1 MINDAALVERGVKA
15 MRAVLGDSNVV
26 PMKKV
31 MTAEDFGRFG
41 RAGVPIFMFRLGT
54 ISPAR
59 LAKYQ
64 ASGEP
69 LPSLHSSYY
78 YPDARESLATGI
90 KAMAA
95 VLVDLLAPK

>member
-1 MINDAALVERGVKA
+1 MN
-15 MRAVLGDSNVV
+15 
-26 PMKKV
+26 PV

-59 LAKYQ
+59 MASYR
-64 ASGEP
+64 ASGKP
-69 LPSLHSSYY
+69 IPSLHSSHY
-78 YPDARESLATGI
+78 YPDPRESLATGI

-95 VLVDLLAPK
+95 VLLELLPAK